1 MSLSIKPLADRVV
14 IKAAA
19 AEATTKSGIIIPDTA
34 KEKPQ
39 RGQVVAVGE
48 GRTADSGSL
57 IKPQVAVGDQVLYGK
72 WTGTEITVEGEDYL
86 IMQEK
91 DILAVL

>member
-1 MSLSIKPLADRVV
+1 
-14 IKAAA
+14 
-19 AEATTKSGIIIPDTA
+19 
-34 KEKPQ
+34 
-39 RGQVVAVGE
+39 
-48 GRTADSGSL
+48 
-57 IKPQVAVGDQVLYGK
+57 DQVLYGK